1 MKHMMKGTIVGL
13 LVVLLISLVILPVLS
28 FSFAGIVLLA
38 IVFSVI
44 FIGVG
49 YLTQDRAKI
58 THTHAKIGGAILG
71 LSLAYLIIGS
81 LASSAIFRAETKHQM
96 LDVEEVVFDETIPN
110 VDMENLIIW
119 DESDAIRFG
128 EKLITEKDP
137 SLGSMYTISKDYGT
151 LSVVEGK
158 PYWLFPLE
166 HSGFFKYMKNQTIPG
181 YIKVNATTGKAS
193 FVDKEF
199 SVAPSAY
206 FFDDLKRVVYA
217 EYKDIAL
224 TDYSFE
230 EDEDGHPK
238 WVITAYTHKTGLS
251 TSEVLGVVIVD
262 PATKAVDFY
271 KKGEQPS
278 WVDRVS
284 SMAIFQEHLDDWGK
298 YVNGWWNPSDTGKLK
313 NTDGIG
319 YVFKDGNLYF
329 YSGITSYGGDE
340 ATTGFLIYNP
350 RTAEAQYNRI
360 SGSTEQKAMGLMEE
374 LVQNAGYMAK
384 YPYLININGEPTYL
398 STLKGNSGNVVGYA
412 LASVK
417 NYRAVAWGKTLRD
430 AQTEYNRILI
440 SEGGAINTLS
450 DQYEGL
456 DKAEGQ
462 VSRVGSTR
470 DGYFMIK
477 LKGVDTIYVVSSDQ
491 HPLIALTEP
500 GDKVVISYIKTEETE
515 KIDAIGFENQSIE

>member
-1 MKHMMKGTIVGL
+1 MKHMLKGSIVGL
-13 LVVLLISLVILPVLS
+13 IVVLLIALVVLPVLS
-28 FSFAGIVLLA
+28 FSFAGIVLLTMIFA
-38 IVFSVI
+38 VI

-49 YLTQDRAKI
+49 YLTQDRKAI
-58 THTHAKIGGAILG
+58 THKHAKIGGVIFA
-71 LSLAYLIIGS
+71 LSLAYLVIGS
-81 LASSAIFRAETKHQM
+81 IASSGIFRAEAKHQM
-96 LDVEEVVFDETIPN
+96 LDVEEVVFDETVPN
-110 VDMENLIIW
+110 VDMDNLIIW

-137 SLGSMYTISKDYGT
+137 SLGSMYTISKEYGT
-151 LSVVEGK
+151 LSVIQGK

-166 HSGFFKYMKNQTIPG
+166 HSGFFKYMKNQSIPG
-181 YIKVNATTGKAS
+181 YIKVNATSGDAS
-193 FVDKEF
+193 FVDNEF
-199 SVAPSAY
+199 KVAPSAY

-217 EYKDIAL
+217 EYKNMAL

-230 EDEDGHPK
+230 EDENGHPQ

-251 TSEVLGVVIVD
+251 TSNVVGVVIVD
-262 PATKAVDFY
+262 PATKAVAFY
-271 KKGEQPS
+271 EKGQEPS

-284 SMAIFQEHLDDWGK
+284 SKEIFKEHLDDWGR

-319 YVFKDGNLYF
+319 YVFKDGNLFF

-350 RTAEAQYNRI
+350 RTGQAQYNRI

-374 LVQNAGYMAK
+374 LVQNAGYTAK

-430 AQTEYNRILI
+430 AQMEYNRILI
-440 SEGGAINTLS
+440 AEGGMTNTIS
-450 DQYEGL
+450 DQYDSLEKVEGT
-456 DKAEGQ
+456 
-462 VSRVGSTR
+462 VSRVGSVR
-470 DGYFMIK
+470 DGYFLVK
-477 LKGVDTIYVVSSDQ
+477 LTGNDILYSVSSDQ
-491 HPLIALTEP
+491 YPLIALTQA
-500 GDKVVISYIKTEETE
+500 GDSVEIAYLQTEETVQ
-515 KIDAIGFENQSIE
+515 IDAMNFVNLSIK